1 MLLTIAKW
9 ETWSIHQLKNVI
21 RVVYAHNRILFH
33 NKKEWGT
40 ANRDSMD
47 DLENV
52 MLSARSQ
59 SQNNTHSMI
68 SFYEMSRR
76 GKIHYHRRG
85 GLPRAGGDGL
95 GRNGEWLWMDTGFLR
110 GWWSYSKIVLMAS
123 QLWIRQIP
131 LITLFKWVELY
142 VMWVISQI
150 NLFLKKKKKSE
161 EKYDIIL
168 SRPLISDHPAP
179 LG

>member
-1 MLLTIAKW
+1 MYLRRVGSQLIRESEQHRIFRTKPCAQVFTAVLLTIAKKW

-40 ANRDSMD
+40 ANCDSMD

-59 SQNNTHSMI
+59 SQKNTHCMI

-95 GRNGEWLWMDTGFLR
+95 WRNGEWLWVDIGFLW

-123 QLWIRQIP
+123 QLWICQIL
-131 LITLFKWVELY
+131 LITLF
-142 VMWVISQI
+142 
-150 NLFLKKKKKSE
+150 
-161 EKYDIIL
+161 
-168 SRPLISDHPAP
+168 
-179 LG
+179 